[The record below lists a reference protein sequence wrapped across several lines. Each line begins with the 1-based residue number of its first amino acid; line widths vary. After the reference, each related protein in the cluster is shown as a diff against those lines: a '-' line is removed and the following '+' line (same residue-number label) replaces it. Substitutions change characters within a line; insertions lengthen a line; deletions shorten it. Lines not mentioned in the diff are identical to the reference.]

1 MANIPTA
8 QIPNVQTAVGNE
20 PMADVGAV
28 RVPRFEQ
35 MPVLRR
41 EVFEGAGAGLVELS
55 RGVWEGAQFLSDFSS
70 KMSAAND
77 DAQYAAAD
85 RAFSEAI
92 AAHEVEASR
101 LPPDK
106 HVGLW
111 ESKYLPKLQTQI
123 DGIKASGDG
132 RARINAMFQRQ
143 AGNAYA
149 AISVGANQKFL
160 ESARQES
167 DAFLER
173 AINEGRHEDA
183 YAQLERDRQSNLRS
197 GGEVE
202 QRMVKIGEDH
212 KINTWR
218 GYIQK
223 SPAEARKVLRDA
235 QTTGKPPK
243 GLRPEQV
250 MQFRREAEGQHGQLL
265 QDVTNEILT
274 GLESNAAQISNDE
287 IEKQMTRP
295 DIDAPRELIDK
306 IKERRDFA
314 YSATPEGKAQ
324 KDAAYSNMWQRIF
337 AYDAEKDV
345 SLSDPDSHK
354 REYQK
359 LLQDIVD
366 VAPEGERK
374 PFMDTLNE
382 RVSNAAQG
390 RKSRADEIA
399 KGLTDMTEK
408 LANWEQ
414 LGPIGKW
421 KEVKMGD
428 KTEKVPADMAA
439 YQKVQAKRME
449 ITNDIR
455 AMLRENPELTEE
467 QAMERF
473 KSILENRLD
482 GGAQFMKEPETEEA
496 WWEKLRP
503 FVRPVIQGIPAIGQ
517 IYGPLAKGPMA
528 NNPNVVAAGISWGSS
543 SLTEGL
549 IDEDLPEVQSQPPRY
564 TQRILPDGTLDPMAP
579 LNGATAP
586 SDFDIANM
594 PPTQQPIASK
604 IASMAEQ
611 EGLGQYTPHLMLLVA
626 QESNFNPK
634 TTISTSSARGLFQLL
649 DADRKRYGS
658 DSSLDGQIRAG
669 LAKTKENL
677 AAAKRALG
685 RDPDPF
691 ELYVVHYQGIGA
703 GPQILKNPDEDFR
716 ATLDRTGGKGH
727 ASRVIRA
734 NSWLSEIKTNQ
745 DFIDWVRQRLSAK
758 AASLGMA

>member
-1 MANIPTA
+1 MANIPTS
-8 QIPNVQTAVGNE
+8 QIPNVQSAVGNA
-20 PMADVGAV
+20 PLAPAAPQVAA
-28 RVPRFEQ
+28 PNLARF
-35 MPVLRR
+35 PVLDRAA
-41 EVFEGAGAGLVELS
+41 FGGAGEGMVALS
-55 RGVWEGAQFLSDFSS
+55 RGAWEGAQFLSDFSS

-123 DGIKASGDG
+123 GGLKASGDG

-167 DAFLER
+167 DAYIER
-173 AINEGRHEDA
+173 AVNEGRFEDG
-183 YAQLERDRQSNLRS
+183 YAQLERDKQSGLRD

-202 QRMVKIGEDH
+202 QRMVKIAEDH

-218 GYIQK
+218 GYIQQN
-223 SPAEARKVLRDA
+223 PAEARKVLRDA
-235 QTTGKPPK
+235 QTTGQPPK

-265 QDVTNEILT
+265 QDVTGEILT
-274 GLESNAAQISNDE
+274 GLESNAAQISNDD
-287 IEKQMTRP
+287 IEKALTQP
-295 DIDAPRELIDK
+295 QIDAPRELIDK

-314 YSATPEGKAQ
+314 YAATPEGKAQ
-324 KDAAYSNMWQRIF
+324 KDAAYSDMWQRIF
-337 AYDAEKDV
+337 AYDAEKDI

-382 RVSNAAQG
+382 RVSNAVQG

-399 KGLTDMTEK
+399 KGLTDLTEK

-414 LGPIGKW
+414 LGPVGKW

-455 AMLRENPELTEE
+455 AMLRDNPDMTED

-473 KSILENRLD
+473 KGILENRLD
-482 GGAQFMKEPETEEA
+482 GGAQFMKQPDEES
-496 WWEKLRP
+496 WWQKLVP
-503 FVRPVIQGIPAIGQ
+503 FVQ
-517 IYGPLAKGPMA
+517 GPMA
-528 NNPNVVAAGISWGSS
+528 NNPNVVAAGLSWGP
-543 SLTEGL
+543 LTEGL
-549 IDEDLPEVQSQPPRY
+549 IDEDLPAVQSQPPRY

-579 LNGATAP
+579 LDGETAP
-586 SDFDIANM
+586 TDFDIANM
-594 PPTQQPIASK
+594 PPTKQPIANK

-611 EGLGQYTPHLMLLVA
+611 EGLGQYTSHLMLLVA
-626 QESNFNPK
+626 QESNFNPN

-649 DADRKRYGS
+649 DGDRKRYGS

-669 LAKTKENL
+669 LAKTKENI
-677 AAAKRALG
+677 AAARRALG

-703 GPQILKNPDEDFR
+703 GPEILKNPDADFR
-716 ATLDRTGGKGH
+716 ATLNATGGKGH
-727 ASRVIRA
+727 ANRVIRA
-734 NSWLSEIKTNQ
+734 NSWLSDIKTNQ